1 MRGMRGVLSV
11 ALGIAAA
18 LILATGTPAAAQEP
32 PSRPGPQASATKP
45 TPVALRV
52 SIVISRHLGEKQ
64 TSRLPFVLHG
74 TSDATT
80 AVRVTT
86 TVPVP
91 QPSGSAAVPMYQ
103 YNSIGTNLECRADE
117 LPDGRFRLTLT
128 ISDTGVGAPVAGQG
142 AGPVTL
148 PGFTNTAVLL
158 VRPGQTTQITSAAD
172 KTSGEII
179 RVDVTLEVVK

>member
-1 MRGMRGVLSV
+1 MRGMRGALCV

-32 PSRPGPQASATKP
+32 PSRPGPQASAAKQA
-45 TPVALRV
+45 PVALRV
-52 SIVISRHLGEKQ
+52 SIVISRYLGEKQ

-91 QPSGSAAVPMYQ
+91 QQAGPVNQSYQ
-103 YNSIGTNLECRADE
+103 YTPIGTNLECRADE
-117 LPDGRFRLTLT
+117 LPDGRFRLNLT
-128 ISDTGVGAPVAGQG
+128 ISDTSVGAPVAGQG
-142 AGPVTL
+142 VGPVTL

-172 KTSGEII
+172 KTSGEIV